1 MGFDFEMHPLHIM
14 PLGLGIMPLGHAKSV
29 FLNIFSGD
37 LHFLVVTYLSIG
49 HSDSWRRCNIEGV
62 C

>member
-1 MGFDFEMHPLHIM
+1 MHPLHIM
-14 PLGLGIMPLGHAKSV
+14 PLGLGIVPLGHAKSV
-29 FLNIFSGD
+29 FFNIFSGD

-49 HSDSWRRCNIEGV
+49 HSDSWRRCNLEGV